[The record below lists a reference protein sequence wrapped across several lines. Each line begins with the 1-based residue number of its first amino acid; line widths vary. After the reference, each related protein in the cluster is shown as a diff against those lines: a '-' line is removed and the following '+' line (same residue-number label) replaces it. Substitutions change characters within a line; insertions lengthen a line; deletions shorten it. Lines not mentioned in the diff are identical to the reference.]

1 MINLN
6 LTKTIQTKTEYVL
19 EQPQYQAD
27 KSPKDGLI
35 FPNKFVT
42 AAPYNVV
49 GKKGVQ
55 DFSQLTYTQLFD
67 ERSDISRAEID
78 ATKDYILTKNEL
90 KVASERF
97 FIRWYV

>member
-1 MINLN
+1 ML
-6 LTKTIQTKTEYVL
+6 LV
-19 EQPQYQAD
+19 
-27 KSPKDGLI
+27 
-35 FPNKFVT
+35 
-42 AAPYNVV
+42 
-49 GKKGVQ
+49 KKEFQ

-97 FIRWYV
+97 LLDGTFSENLGKFSKQLGLGPKAFLNAQLRVRLGKNIKDMRKNSEPS